1 MRNLIALFLLAAAT
15 TATAADG
22 CDSSDACAE
31 TRSFVANVSNFRIS
45 KSGTQRLLTVTLTVR
60 NTTAAPLTLG
70 YVSDSAVAIDDNGN
84 RYVVERPQ
92 SVRGMG
98 VIAGGNIDAKFALPP
113 GEAGDA
119 RFELAWNAPDEEPG
133 TAFELDLAIREIA
146 AAGGDAYKL
155 GAEHSV
161 HFARLSENTAA
172 TAPPDPCGG
181 SPACYNA
188 GVFIAEISQVTPSAM
203 TRGARHHTV
212 AINIRFRNVSDQPII
227 LGYESGTSAGTDNFG
242 NTYYWGRAGTHD
254 TSVKGMGIV
263 TARTADTQFALNP
276 GQSRNATFNLVR
288 YNAVAPIGEAWTYD
302 VVIDELALLAGQQV
316 QTVRQNSLNF
326 RNVSPASTF
335 TGTAANAEETA
346 NKVIDLFKK
355 LGN

>member
-1 MRNLIALFLLAAAT
+1 MRTLIALFLVTAAT
-15 TATAADG
+15 TAAAADG
-22 CDSSDACAE
+22 CGGSDSCVE

-45 KSGTQRLLTVTLTVR
+45 KSGQQRLLTVTLTVR
-60 NTTAAPLTLG
+60 NTTAAPLMLG

-98 VIAGGNIDAKFALPP
+98 VIAGSNVDAKFTLPP
-113 GEAGDA
+113 GESGDA
-119 RFELAWNAPDEEPG
+119 RFELAWNAADAEPG
-133 TAFELDLAIREIA
+133 SAFELDLAIREIA
-146 AAGGDAYKL
+146 AAGADSYKL

-161 HFARLSENTAA
+161 HFARLTENTAA

-188 GVFIAEISQVTPSAM
+188 GVFIAEIAQVTPSAM
-203 TRGARHHTV
+203 ARGVRHHTV
-212 AINIRFRNVSDQPII
+212 AINVRFRNVSDRPII
-227 LGYESGTSAGTDNFG
+227 LGYESGSSAGTDNFG
-242 NTYYWGRAGTHD
+242 NTYYWGRPGTHD
-254 TSVKGMGIV
+254 TSAKGIGLV
-263 TARTADTQFALNP
+263 TGRSADTQFGLNP
-276 GQSRNATFNLVR
+276 GQSRNATFTLVR
-288 YNAVAPIGEAWTYD
+288 YNAVAPIGDAWTYD
-302 VVIDELALLAGQQV
+302 VVIDELEILPGQQV
-316 QTVRQNSLNF
+316 RTLRQNSLNF
-326 RNVSPASTF
+326 RNVSAATTF